1 MKREKKLLPWA
12 IGLLVVVL
20 VLLVVGKKAGW
31 FGAEVSV
38 RVLSG
43 KVETLTITEQ
53 ITANGKIQPRTEV
66 KISPDVSGEIIE
78 LYVKEGDQVKAGDP
92 LMVIKPEV
100 YQSALSRAEAALN
113 SSHAR
118 QAQAEA
124 QLIERE
130 LAFKRAEQLFASLTI
145 PQAEF
150 ETAQAAFRV
159 AEAEVRAAR
168 FTVKSAEAS
177 VAEAREQLTKTRV
190 FAPMPGTVSRLNVEK
205 GERVVGTGMYAGTET
220 MVIADLNQM
229 EVRVDVNENDI
240 IKVSLGDTALVEV
253 DAYLNRK
260 FRGVVTEIAN
270 SARTT
275 GGSADQVTNF
285 EVKIFL
291 LRDSYADLVGD
302 SPEPDFYSSGTAE
315 HRVAA
320 VPSSETGASPA
331 SGVGPS
337 AGGNAPVAGSA
348 SSRPVNPSG
357 VKYPFRPGMSA
368 TVDIL
373 TLTRFNVTTVP
384 VQAVSTRLRNDTSLM
399 VMKTGN
405 KVTSTVKEEKDE
417 VVFLIRETK
426 GEKRAYKTVITTGI
440 QDSQNIEVVE
450 GVKQG
455 DEIVTGPY
463 NAVSKTLK
471 DSMLVKIVTE
481 DELYRAEKK

>member
-1 MKREKKLLPWA
+1 MTKKPQKNLLPWA
-12 IGLLVVVL
+12 VGVLVLAL
-20 VLLVVGKKAGW
+20 VLLVAGKKAGW
-31 FGAEVSV
+31 FGAEVTV
-38 RVLSG
+38 KVLAG
-43 KVETLTITEQ
+43 KAETLTLTEQ

-78 LYVKEGDQVKAGDP
+78 LYVEEGDQVVAGDP

-100 YQSALSRAEAALN
+100 YRSALSRAEAALN
-113 SSHAR
+113 STHAR

-130 LAFKRAEQLFASLTI
+130 LSFKRAKQLFESQTI
-145 PQAEF
+145 PEAEF

-168 FTVKSAEAS
+168 YSVKSAEAS

-190 FAPMPGTVSRLNVEK
+190 FAPMAGTVSRLNVEK

-220 MVIADLNQM
+220 MVIADLNEM

-240 IKVSLGDTALVEV
+240 VKVNLGDTALVEV

-270 SARTT
+270 SARTSGT
-275 GGSADQVTNF
+275 TADQVTNF
-285 EVKIFL
+285 EVKIL
-291 LRDSYADLVGD
+291 LLQDSYADLTD
-302 SPEPDFYSSGTAE
+302 TTRS
-315 HRVAA
+315 
-320 VPSSETGASPA
+320 
-331 SGVGPS
+331 
-337 AGGNAPVAGSA
+337 
-348 SSRPVNPSG
+348 

-373 TLTRFNVTTVP
+373 TLTRYHVTAVP
-384 VQAVSTRLRNDTSLM
+384 VQAVSTRLRNDTTMTAL
-399 VMKTGN
+399 KTGSKAN
-405 KVTSTVKEEKDE
+405 TSPRNDEKDE
-417 VVFLIRETK
+417 VVFTLRN
-426 GEKRAYKTVITTGI
+426 GRAFKTVVKTGI
-440 QDSQNIEVVE
+440 QDNLHIEILE
-450 GVKQG
+450 GLASG

-463 NAVSKTLK
+463 NAVSRTLK

-481 DELYRAEKK
+481 NELYKPDKK